1 MSVVVEELL
10 NEEAAD
16 LQLRF
21 HAGRVGLK
29 RHILK
34 ERIQKPGLALTGFN
48 VFVHSDRVQILGSTE
63 LAYLSQM
70 TSEERSESCQFL
82 CEVSPVCIICT
93 KGMAVPAELIQ
104 QCEQKNIPLMSTP
117 QLSSIFISRIQNWL
131 ADRLAPK
138 TSMHGVLIDIFGV
151 GALVL
156 GQSGIGKSECALEL
170 IQRGHRLV
178 ADDIVQIKRH
188 GMEFVYGSGTAL
200 LKHHIEIRGL
210 GILDIKEMFGISSVV
225 ERKRIDLVA
234 EMVMW
239 REDEEYDRLGLEERR
254 FPILDVELPLIT
266 VPVRPGRNMG
276 SIIEVAARNQLL
288 KNMGTNSAAKIQDR
302 LNKELALGRRSTFL
316 GDSVE

>member
-1 MSVVVEELL
+1 MPVVVQELL
-10 NEEAAD
+10 NDEAAD
-16 LQLRF
+16 LQLVF
-21 HAGRVGLK
+21 HAGQAGLHRK
-29 RHILK
+29 IQK

-70 TSEERSESCQFL
+70 SPEDRKESSGFL

-93 KGMAVPAELIQ
+93 KGMAVPKELIE
-104 QCEQKNIPLMSTP
+104 QCNKRNVPLMSTP

-138 TSMHGVLIDIFGV
+138 TSMHGVLMDVFGV

-178 ADDIVQIKRH
+178 ADDIVQIKKH
-188 GMEFVYGSGTAL
+188 GMEFVYGAGTAL

-210 GILDIKEMFGISSVV
+210 GILDIKEMFGVSSVV

-239 REDEEYDRLGLEERR
+239 RDDEEYDRLGIEERR

-288 KNMGTNSAAKIQDR
+288 KSMGTHSAVRIHDR
-302 LNKELALGRRSTFL
+302 LNKELALGRRNTFM
-316 GDSVE
+316 GDNVE

>member
-1 MSVVVEELL
+1 MPVVVQELL
-10 NEEAAD
+10 DDEATD

-21 HAGRVGLK
+21 HAGRAGLK
-29 RHILK
+29 RQILK

-70 TSEERSESCQFL
+70 SSEERSESCLYL

-93 KGMAVPAELIQ
+93 KGMSVPEELIQ

-188 GMEFVYGSGTAL
+188 GMEFVYGAGTAL

-210 GILDIKEMFGISSVV
+210 GILDIKEMFGVSSVV